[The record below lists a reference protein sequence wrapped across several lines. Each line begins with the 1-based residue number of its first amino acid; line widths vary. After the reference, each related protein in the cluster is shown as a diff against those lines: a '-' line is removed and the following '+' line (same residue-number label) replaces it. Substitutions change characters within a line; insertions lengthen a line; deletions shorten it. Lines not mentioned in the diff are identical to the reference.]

1 MVQEARR
8 ELSYV
13 DWAAMVPRKS
23 EFEVDLLLEG

>member
-8 ELSYV
+8 EFNYA

-23 EFEVDLLLEG
+23 EFEY